1 MPAAVRLCVKNG
13 LRTPP
18 ACLTVN
24 GAMLSMAP
32 TTFALIHG
40 SALCADVATWRP
52 MKLRNDDTP
61 SGV

>member
-1 MPAAVRLCVKNG
+1 MNDG
-13 LRTPP
+13 LRARR

-40 SALCADVATWRP
+40 SAPCAGVATWRP
-52 MKLRNDDTP
+52 LKLRNDDTP